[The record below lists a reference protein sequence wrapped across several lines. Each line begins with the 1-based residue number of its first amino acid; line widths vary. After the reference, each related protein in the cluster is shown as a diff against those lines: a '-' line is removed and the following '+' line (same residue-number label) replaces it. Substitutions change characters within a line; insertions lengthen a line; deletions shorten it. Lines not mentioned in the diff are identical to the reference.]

1 VEEQT
6 SQPAED
12 RYSSHVDEP
21 ETDVEQQEEEWF
33 DDDADED

>member
-12 RYSSHVDEP
+12 RYSSRVDEP
-21 ETDVEQQEEEWF
+21 ETDVEQPDEEWV